1 MRDLQL
7 RVPQG
12 VRLREV
18 KILTDSLEFK
28 GEARDPL
35 SFGRINALQLQLA
48 RSPLLDP
55 QGVVLSQAERIR
67 GEGSQAMGSNQVGFL
82 VTARLR
88 PPLAAGQEALI
99 LQQLGADGM
108 VRRLQ
113 MLKGEGL
120 LP

>member
-1 MRDLQL
+1 M
-7 RVPQG
+7 
-12 VRLREV
+12 
-18 KILTDSLEFK
+18 
-28 GEARDPL
+28 
-35 SFGRINALQLQLA
+35 A

-67 GEGSQAMGSNQVGFL
+67 GEGPQAMGSNQVGFL

-99 LQQLGADGM
+99 LRQLGADGM

-113 MLKGEGL
+113 LLQGEGL